1 MSVYIDR
8 DKLCDFAR
16 IHKDGAIDC
25 NDIMRFPTT
34 EIEELAPRYIDAN
47 TAIKSFKDSHIEGN
61 CYTPNFIVEFFEK
74 QPTADVEEVR
84 HAKWIYKGHNDMT
97 GHVFQCSVCG
107 RWRFANSTEYVIEEY
122 PYCHCGARIDLE
134 D

>member
-16 IHKDGAIDC
+16 IHKDGIIDC

-47 TAIKSFKDSHIEGN
+47 TAPRSLGAMWRSSNNKTHQFTNYSQQT
-61 CYTPNFIVEFFEK
+61 C
-74 QPTADVEEVR
+74 VR
-84 HAKWIYKGHNDMT
+84 
-97 GHVFQCSVCG
+97 S
-107 RWRFANSTEYVIEEY
+107 
-122 PYCHCGARIDLE
+122 
-134 D
+134 